1 MHYTEDT
8 KFLQYYDQIIN
19 TLDLLEIN
27 IRDNRHIISTSD
39 MVFIIHV
46 I

>member
-19 TLDLLEIN
+19 TLDLLEI
-27 IRDNRHIISTSD
+27 IRDSRHIISTSD
-39 MVFIIHV
+39 RVVIIHV